1 MPSMAS
7 PAPIPAADRPTRIV
21 IPSIGVDSSLVDLD
35 LQKDGTLEVPTDP
48 DRAGWFDRSAAPGR
62 QGPAIIAGH
71 IDSKSGPAVFYLLST
86 LKAGARIT
94 VTTAGGKK
102 VSFTVDGVQQYRKTK
117 FPTAEVYGPVPGPVL
132 RLITCGGQFDAHGG
146 HYRDNVVVYAS

>member
-1 MPSMAS
+1 MPSLAS
-7 PAPIPAADRPTRIV
+7 PAPVPAADRPTRIA
-21 IPSIGVDSSLVDLD
+21 IPSIGVDSSLLDLG
-35 LQKDGTLEVPTDP
+35 LQKDGTLEVPGDP
-48 DRAGWFDRSAAPGR
+48 QRAGWFDRSAAPGR

-71 IDSKSGPAVFYLLST
+71 IDSKSGPAVFYRLAA

-102 VSFTVDGVQQYRKTK
+102 VTFTVDGVQQYRKAE
-117 FPTAEVYGPVPGPVL
+117 FPTAAVYGPVPGPVL
-132 RLITCGGQFDAHGG
+132 RLITCGGPFDRDGG

>member
-1 MPSMAS
+1 MAS
-7 PAPIPAADRPTRIV
+7 PAPIPAADRPARIV
-21 IPSIGVDSSLVDLD
+21 IPSIGVDSSLVDLG
-35 LQKDGTLEVPTDP
+35 LQKDGTLEVPSDP
-48 DRAGWFDRSAAPGR
+48 QRAGWFDRSAAPGR
-62 QGPAIIAGH
+62 RGPAIIAGH
-71 IDSKSGPAVFYLLST
+71 IDSKTGPAVFYLLST

-117 FPTAEVYGPVPGPVL
+117 FPTAAVYGPVPGPVL
-132 RLITCGGQFDAHGG
+132 RLITCGGQFDAHAG